1 MSTMLDERPAGINT
15 WHTSIYFV
23 YGFYSWNNIITSLE
37 IVLQMIRVVKKLIK
51 AQQLLHAPSG
61 AMHTVPYCRVCRSSL
76 KILQHQSVLW

>member
-37 IVLQMIRVVKKLIK
+37 IVLQMIRVVTKKLIK
-51 AQQLLHAPSG
+51 SKLSSYELLYY
-61 AMHTVPYCRVCRSSL
+61 TVG
-76 KILQHQSVLW
+76 